1 MAIMSNE
8 SINYNEKKNASILM
22 NPTTQKIISSGR
34 VDINVLMN
42 RVRSRKEQE
51 NKINLVFFGLVSAL
65 LLIVGTILSI

>member
-42 RVRSRKEQE
+42 RIRSRKEQE